1 MLGRLYEAMLAQE
14 NSNRHCERDARAT
27 FLFADL
33 CGFTEY
39 TRRHGDELAA
49 DLAVDFHSRVC
60 GLAADE
66 DCWVVKSIGDAVMVH
81 SGNTRSAV
89 ALAWRILGLSRL
101 EGYPPIRI
109 GIDSGPA
116 VRRGGD
122 WYGSTVNAA
131 ARIADIATPGELLMT
146 ERVRAAVGDAAS
158 IETVP
163 RGVRELKGL
172 PDARVHAV
180 VSSRGRRRHPVESER
195 VAGARASVVSA

>member
-1 MLGRLYEAMLAQE
+1 MLTQE
-14 NSNRHCERDARAT
+14 NANRRCEGDARAT

-49 DLAVDFHSRVC
+49 DLAVDFHHRVC

-81 SGNTRSAV
+81 SKSSWTAV
-89 ALAWRILGLSRL
+89 RLACRILALSRL
-101 EGYPPIRI
+101 AGYPPIRI

-163 RGVRELKGL
+163 RGLRALKGL
-172 PDARVHAV
+172 PDAPVHALV
-180 VSSRGRRRHPVESER
+180 AAHGRRRRPVEGER
-195 VAGARASVVSA
+195 VAGAGASVVSA